1 MRYSLTTASLI
12 TLASYYAVLDKASA
26 CECGY
31 TVNKTSDS
39 QFALFTDYFEDD
51 SFHKVRDDVTGRSTF
66 PWHPWRT
73 QHYITSARVTRGR
86 YGTSK
91 EIANVIPNTLVD
103 GEWGGEPRFPL
114 QGDAGL
120 QLRVRHELEDNR
132 VPIAEVSSP
141 QTDMLYGSFR
151 AAIKFTGVTGT
162 CGAFFWY
169 RNDTQEIDMEFLS
182 KDPKALNLVVHS
194 PESNKPSRSVKGSGA
209 LGVMEAS
216 DSSIAWLSPVDLPQD
231 FHEYRFDWMP
241 DRIDFYVDGS
251 LVQTTTENI
260 PDSPDHL
267 MLSHWSNG
275 DPNWSGGPPMEN
287 AFMTVGY
294 VKAYFNTTASRDNF
308 KAECHDLDPYAACV
322 VPGVTSPPFSKG
334 KKTQF
339 YSMSHK
345 DDIEG
350 DTTFVGSGSNP
361 RLDHDSAA
369 TFGFEMSSLIW
380 YFVGAVS
387 CVVYC
392 LA

>member
-1 MRYSLTTASLI
+1 MRYSLTTASLL
-12 TLASYYAVLDKASA
+12 TLASYYAVLAEASS

-31 TVNKTSDS
+31 TVNKTSDR
-39 QFALFTDYFEDD
+39 QFALFTDYFEHD
-51 SFHKVRDDVTGRSTF
+51 SFHDQATSPV
-66 PWHPWRT
+66 HPWRI
-73 QHYITSARVTRGR
+73 QHYITSVGATRGR
-86 YGTSK
+86 YGMSK
-91 EIANVIPNTLVD
+91 EIDNVDSNVLHD
-103 GEWGGEPRFPL
+103 GKWGGEPIVPSL
-114 QGDAGL
+114 DAGMHL
-120 QLRVRHELEDNR
+120 LVLSELEDNR
-132 VPIAEVSSP
+132 VPIAEIASP

-151 AAIKFTGVTGT
+151 AAIKFTGVNGT

-182 KDPKALNLVVHS
+182 KDPKTLNLVVHS
-194 PESNKPSRSVKGSGA
+194 LESARASSIKGSGD

-216 DSSIAWLSPVDLPQD
+216 ASSSTWLSPVGLPND

-251 LVQTTTENI
+251 LVRTMTENI
-260 PDSPDHL
+260 PDSPGHL

-275 DPNWSGGPPMEN
+275 DPNWSGGPPIEN
-287 AFMTVGY
+287 AIMTVGY

-308 KAECHDLDPYAACV
+308 KAECHDLDPYAVCV
-322 VPGVTSPPFSKG
+322 VPDVTSPPFSKG
-334 KKTQF
+334 RKTHF
-339 YSMSHK
+339 YSMWHEEHK
-345 DDIEG
+345 DD
-350 DTTFVGSGSNP
+350 DSTFVASGSDP
-361 RLDHDSAA
+361 KLDHDSAA